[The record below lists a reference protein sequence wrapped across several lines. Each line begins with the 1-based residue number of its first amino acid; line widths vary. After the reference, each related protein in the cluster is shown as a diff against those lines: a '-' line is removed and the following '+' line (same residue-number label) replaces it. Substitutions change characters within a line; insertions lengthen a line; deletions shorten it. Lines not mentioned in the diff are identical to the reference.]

1 VFEID
6 LQVIPMSNVRQAK
19 SEDLVRIAEIEVFN
33 YRLNF
38 YPIFKDDLFYFNE
51 LQVPSLIS
59 KYENSLESVLV
70 YDDGSV
76 KGFIQV
82 DACEIKKLFVE
93 PVLQGNSI
101 GAQLLDYAVEE
112 MNANFLWALEKN
124 SKAISFYSRH
134 GFYIT
139 NDRKY
144 EEDTTEYLIRLE
156 R

>member
-1 VFEID
+1 MFEID

>member
-1 VFEID
+1 
-6 LQVIPMSNVRQAK
+6 MSNVRQAK